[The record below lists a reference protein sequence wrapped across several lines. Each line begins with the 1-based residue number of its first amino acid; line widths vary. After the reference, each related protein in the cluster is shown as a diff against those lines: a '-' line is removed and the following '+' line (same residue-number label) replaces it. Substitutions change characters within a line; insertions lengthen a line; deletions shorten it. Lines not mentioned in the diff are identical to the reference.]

1 MSWSHVLVIGLPFE
15 VSDKKQYSFTL
26 LTTMFGPEN
35 CVYVIDRDA
44 IDKLSKPVPQQQA
57 VLVGLTS
64 RPSRLDIDKWT
75 KQLGGRKSHVML
87 GDRVW
92 LNPATRF
99 TANNVAPN
107 QHRIVLDD
115 PQQVL
120 WDVAVTDNYRKSI
133 PVHHPYH
140 VANHYR
146 ELGISV
152 KAVST
157 VRGRDHRAVAYD
169 ASVELGDRFNPRSL
183 VAIGR
188 HSRFSGLLVPEAA

>member
-15 VSDKKQYSFTL
+15 VGDKKQYSFTL
-26 LTTMFGPEN
+26 LTSMFGPEN
-35 CVYVIDRDA
+35 CVHVIDRDA
-44 IDKLSKPVPQQQA
+44 IEKLSKPVPQQQA

-64 RPSRLDIDKWT
+64 RPTRADIDRWT

-92 LNPATRF
+92 LDPAARF
-99 TANNVAPN
+99 KVNDVSPN
-107 QHRIVLDD
+107 QHRIVMDD

-120 WDVAVTDNYRKSI
+120 WDVAVTDNYRKRI
-133 PVHHPYH
+133 PVHHPFH
-140 VANHYR
+140 VANYYR
-146 ELGISV
+146 ELGINV
-152 KAVST
+152 KAVSA

-169 ASVELGDRFNPRSL
+169 ASVELGNNFNPRSL
-183 VAIGR
+183 VSIGR